1 MGSLLDESAI
11 GGFMAG
17 NRARIDEDTQVLN
30 QGLTLEQIAN
40 AQQLRQSE
48 IQNQQRLGAAET
60 RTAEL
65 HPLAVEEKQNANRA
79 ALQKI
84 TREEGQ
90 QGLEDFARVVGSPGW
105 EDYMTERH
113 PKFVKNPLFK
123 VGIEAHKKDTAGY
136 GPGERPEGPSMMEQL
151 LERVGRTP
159 ATIEQRQREESKER
173 IAQTAVDQRE
183 RASVRNDETRRYGL
197 ELMSQ
202 TKIATSNIAAKAAA
216 SGSKTLQQLA
226 ASYVE
231 QANDAAL
238 KNDTEAATRLRAQAN
253 ELLGAMTE
261 LNVAKNV
268 QQENAIAARLEKF
281 APGMGQQIVR
291 EVKASIGAAP
301 VQGGGANPAKPAV
314 AAPQHLAG
322 GLQAN
327 GWAYEPDKYDY
338 EMRGKV
344 LGRKPKSAAPR
355 PETQS
360 QAVDRILP
368 AVGGATTATGG
379 EWWDRE

>member
-1 MGSLLDESAI
+1 MSSLLDESAI
-11 GGFMAG
+11 GGWMAG
-17 NRARIDEDTQVLN
+17 NKNRIAEDTAIVGQQSLL
-30 QGLTLEQIAN
+30 QQIA
-40 AQQLRQSE
+40 ASQGQEARAGQDLIMKQAEEARK
-48 IQNQQRLGAAET
+48 AAMHPG
-60 RTAEL
+60 EL
-65 HPLAVEEKQNANRA
+65 EKQSLANQETIQR
-79 ALQKI
+79 I
-84 TREEGQ
+84 TREEGK
-90 QGLEDFARVVGSPGW
+90 QGLEEFARIVGTPGW
-105 EDYMTERH
+105 EETMQQNH

-123 VGIEAHKKDTAGY
+123 LGIEAQKRDAAGY
-136 GPGERPEGPSMMEQL
+136 GPGEKPEGPTMMEQL

-159 ATIEQRQREESKER
+159 ATIEQRQREE
-173 IAQTAVDQRE
+173 AQRVKNLDSVEQRE
-183 RASVRNDETRRYGL
+183 RASVRADETRRYGL

-202 TKIATSNIAAKAAA
+202 TKIKTSEIAAKAAA

-226 ASYVE
+226 ASYVD

-291 EVKASIGAAP
+291 EVKASIGATP
-301 VQGGGANPAKPAV
+301 VQGGGPNTAKPAV
-314 AAPQHLAG
+314 AAPAEFAAPLKAQ
-322 GLQAN
+322 
-327 GWAYEPDKYDY
+327 GWEYEPDKYDY
-338 EMRGKV
+338 QLRGKEV
-344 LGRKPKSAAPR
+344 FRKPKAPR
-355 PETQS
+355 PETQAA
-360 QAVDRILP
+360 AVNRILP